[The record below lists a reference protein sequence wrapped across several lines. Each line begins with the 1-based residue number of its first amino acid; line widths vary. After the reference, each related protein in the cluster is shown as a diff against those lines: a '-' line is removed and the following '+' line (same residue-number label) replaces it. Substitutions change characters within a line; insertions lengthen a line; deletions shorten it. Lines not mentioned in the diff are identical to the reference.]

1 MDKLQILNRAL
12 AATGN
17 TIVNVLNDGS
27 DEWMVADMAFDRA
40 IEDLISRHRWPFA
53 AASFTPSEVATNPS
67 ERYENA
73 FALPPTVFHVKSVN
87 VDGYQTNL
95 YEIIGR
101 TLSLDTDASGLVT
114 VAYIG
119 MPESSA
125 WHPQAA
131 EILTQM
137 VEVGCL
143 RGLNEDFDEA
153 DSRHRWVES
162 RLIEARSTVD
172 QQNPARNQFQSTIRD
187 ARRQRRI

>member
-1 MDKLQILNRAL
+1 MDKLVILNRAL
-12 AATGN
+12 AGTGN
-17 TIVNVLNDGS
+17 TIINVLNDGS
-27 DEWMVADMAFDRA
+27 DEWLTADMAFDRA
-40 IEDLISRHRWPFA
+40 IEDLTSRHRWPFA
-53 AASFTPSEVATNPS
+53 SASFTPAEVATNPS
-67 ERYENA
+67 EKYENA
-73 FALPPTVFHVKSVN
+73 WALPPTVFHVKQVY

-101 TLSLDTDASGLVT
+101 TLCLDATELVT
-114 VAYIG
+114 IAYIG

-153 DSRHRWVES
+153 DSRERKLEQ

-172 QQNPARNQFQSTIRD
+172 MQNPARNQFQSAIRD
-187 ARRQRRI
+187 ARRRRRV